1 MGYKESEK
9 KIEEIRGRD
18 EMLFRMAVSHLM
30 DVGIRN
36 LTPKNVE
43 LACTE
48 MMTEDDSR
56 SLMTNQ
62 FKCDLVHVA
71 GLLAEIDHIHL
82 LKYISEEVYYDVGD
96 SGLSYQ
102 RVIELLKNC
111 LDWFTDDTDNERI
124 VENLNLL
131 NFRDDEIKTLG
142 FGWLFEEEEDNE

>member
-1 MGYKESEK
+1 MSYKESK
-9 KIEEIRGRD
+9 KQIEEIRNRD
-18 EMLFRMAVSHLM
+18 EMLFRMAISHLV

-43 LACTE
+43 LVCIE
-48 MMTEDDSR
+48 MMTEDDSH

-96 SGLSYQ
+96 NHISYNTA
-102 RVIELLKNC
+102 IELLKKC
-111 LDWFTDDTDNERI
+111 MQWLDEDIALVGDTLEAFYQIGFTDD
-124 VENLNLL
+124 
-131 NFRDDEIKTLG
+131 EIEELG
-142 FGWLFEEEEDNE
+142 YGWLLEEEEE

>member
-1 MGYKESEK
+1 MNYKESK
-9 KIEEIRGRD
+9 KRIEEIRNRD
-18 EMLFRMAVSHLM
+18 EVLFRMAISHLM

-43 LACTE
+43 LVCTE

-82 LKYISEEVYYDVGD
+82 LKYISEEVYYYVGTD
-96 SGLSYQ
+96 SIPYNTA
-102 RVIELLKNC
+102 IELLKKC
-111 LDWFTDDTDNERI
+111 MQWLDEDIALVGDTLEAFYQIGFTDEEI
-124 VENLNLL
+124 ELL
-131 NFRDDEIKTLG
+131 G
-142 FGWLFEEEEDNE
+142 YGWLFEEEEE